1 MKRFFLLLSAVA
13 LFGLASCTM
22 QEQLGPKAEGVKND
36 VKSAFSFNVATK
48 ANTKATAEDVQANG
62 NFRGMTDMNLFVTTG
77 NPATVDFMPGYQYP
91 LGFLTTAALA
101 EKSSKVYYLSLPV
114 GVDNMVFYGRGSW
127 GWTSSQNPVD
137 EPSPERYGL
146 IKYNVGPNKQSTT
159 FQSVPILDDATD
171 FTDVSAK
178 LAKIMNTV
186 FDPRYWPDPESPNT
200 GINDRALIEIFKR
213 VTEIRQGEFRDGSG
227 AAILRIIQEVKRI
240 VDLQIE
246 EAGIP
251 GLLDPTN
258 TVTDPTWDISNVSA
272 AIDVRNAIGF
282 AVLEP
287 NDEGQYPGLTDP
299 ITTLGSTELDGFPG
313 NLGLPAG
320 SAQLTYVDGKFAYA
334 NEPDAFGG
342 AASQVASVTKFTY
355 PVELTYY
362 VNSPVRVTSQ
372 AVKEEDFPTT
382 VPTWSAVAWN
392 AKWPENGRNGVIA
405 PETQGVALQNNIQ
418 YGMALLKTSV
428 KYGSNVLEDNTHNMA
443 IALEPTANVPN
454 QQITVDDKSFTLKG
468 ILVGGQPGKVDWQ
481 WIGSGE
487 FNNVVYDHNF
497 AADAATIPTPQ
508 GKEAY
513 TMVFDNLQAGETA
526 DQADVFIAL
535 ELVNNAKDAQGN
547 PMDFY
552 GRDNLIPAG
561 GTFYLVGKLDFANAN
576 KDGITYPENT
586 DGNGLRYPPFD
597 GVKNKKVLRVFMQ
610 DYVTSANFTINSLK
624 NAYVTV
630 PDLRN
635 LEMTFGLS
643 VDLDWTAGM
652 SFDVALD

>member
-1 MKRFFLLLSAVA
+1 MKRFFVLLSAVA
-13 LFGLASCTM
+13 LFGLTSCSM

-48 ANTKATAEDVQANG
+48 TNTKATAEDVQANG
-62 NFRGMTDMNLFVTTG
+62 NFRGMTGMNLFVTTG
-77 NPATVDFMPGYQYP
+77 NPAEVDFMPGYQYP
-91 LGFLTTAALA
+91 LGSLATAALDG
-101 EKSSKVYYLSLPV
+101 KSSKVYYLSLPV
-114 GVDNMVFYGRGSW
+114 GVDNMVFYGRASRGE
-127 GWTSSQNPVD
+127 SSQNPN
-137 EPSPERYGL
+137 PSPERYGQ
-146 IKYNVGPNKQSTT
+146 IKYNVGPNKQSTN
-159 FQSVPILDDATD
+159 FQSVPILADASA
-171 FTDVSAK
+171 FTDVSTK
-178 LAKIMNTV
+178 LAKIMNDV
-186 FDPRYWPDPESPNT
+186 FDPRYWPDPESEYT
-200 GINDRALIEIFKR
+200 GINDRALVEIYKR

-227 AAILRIIQEVKRI
+227 AAILRILQEVRRI

-251 GLLDPTN
+251 GLLDPTG
-258 TVTDPTWDISNVSA
+258 TVTDPTWDISNVTSA
-272 AIDVRNAIGF
+272 ISVRLAVAMAIF
-282 AVLEP
+282 EP
-287 NDEGQYPGLTDP
+287 DDEGQYNAVQPV
-299 ITTLGSTELDGFPG
+299 TTLGSPELDGFPG

-342 AASQVASVTKFTY
+342 ATSQVASVTKFTY

-372 AVKEEDFPTT
+372 AVKEEDFPIT
-382 VPTWSAVAWN
+382 VPTWSAADWGT
-392 AKWPENGRNGVIA
+392 KWPQSGINGVIA

-418 YGMALLKTSV
+418 YGTALLKTTV
-428 KYGSNVLEDNTHNMA
+428 KYGAEVLEDNTHNMA

-468 ILVGGQPGKVDWQ
+468 ILVGGQPGQVDWQ
-481 WIGSGE
+481 WVGSGE
-487 FNNVVYDHNF
+487 FGNVVYDHNF
-497 AADAATIPTPQ
+497 TAAAATIPTPQ
-508 GKEAY
+508 GDAAY

-526 DQADVFIAL
+526 DQADVFVAL

-561 GTFYLVGKLDFANAN
+561 GTFYLVGKLDFANADKSGIEYPVN
-576 KDGITYPENT
+576 K
-586 DGNGLRYPPFD
+586 DGNGLRYPPFS
-597 GVKNKKVLRVFMQ
+597 GVNNKEVIRVFMQ
-610 DYVTSANFTINSLK
+610 DFVTEANFTINSLK

-643 VDLDWTAGM
+643 VDLDWQAGL
-652 SFDVALD
+652 SFDVVLN

>member
-1 MKRFFLLLSAVA
+1 MKRFFVLLSAVA
-13 LFGLASCTM
+13 LFGLTACTM

-48 ANTKATAEDVQANG
+48 ANTKATAEDVQADG
-62 NFRGMTDMNLFVTTG
+62 SFRGMTGMTLFVTTG

-91 LGFLTTAALA
+91 LGSLATAALV

-114 GVDNMVFYGRGSW
+114 GVDNMVFYGRANRNESAQVPDP
-127 GWTSSQNPVD
+127 T
-137 EPSPERYGL
+137 PERYGL
-146 IKYNVGPNKQSTT
+146 IKYNIGTNKQTT
-159 FQSVPILDDATD
+159 NFQSVPILADASK
-171 FTDVSAK
+171 FTDVSVK
-178 LAKIMNTV
+178 LEKIMNTV
-186 FDPRYWPDPESPNT
+186 FDPSIWPDPESPNT
-200 GINDRALIEIFKR
+200 GINDRALVEIFKR
-213 VTEIRQGEFRDGSG
+213 VTQIRQGEFRDGSG
-227 AAILRIIQEVKRI
+227 AAILRIIQEVKKI

-258 TVTDPTWDISNVSA
+258 TVTDPTWNISNVTA
-272 AIDVRNAIGF
+272 AIEIRLAIAQ

-287 NDEGQYPGLTDP
+287 DDEGQYPGIIDP
-299 ITTLGSTELDGFPG
+299 ITTLGSPELDGFPG

-320 SAQLTYVDGKFAYA
+320 SAQLTYANNKFAYA
-334 NEPDAFGG
+334 EQPDAFGG
-342 AASQVASVTKFTY
+342 AASLVSSVTKFTY

-382 VPTWSAVAWN
+382 VPTWSAANWGT
-392 AKWPENGRNGVIA
+392 KWPESGINGVIA

-418 YGMALLKTSV
+418 YGMALLKTTV
-428 KYGSNVLEDNTHNMA
+428 KYGAEVLEDNTHNMA

-454 QQITVDDKSFTLKG
+454 QKITVDDKSFTLKG
-468 ILVGGQPGKVDWQ
+468 ILVGGQPGQVDWQ
-481 WIGSGE
+481 WVGTGE

-497 AADAATIPTPQ
+497 AAEAATIPTPQ

-526 DQADVFIAL
+526 DQADVFVAL

-561 GTFYLVGKLDFANAN
+561 GTFYLVGKLDFANAD
-576 KDGITYPENT
+576 KDITYPENT
-586 DGNGLRYPPFD
+586 DGNGLRFPPFD
-597 GVKNKKVLRVFMQ
+597 GVKNKKVVRVFMQ